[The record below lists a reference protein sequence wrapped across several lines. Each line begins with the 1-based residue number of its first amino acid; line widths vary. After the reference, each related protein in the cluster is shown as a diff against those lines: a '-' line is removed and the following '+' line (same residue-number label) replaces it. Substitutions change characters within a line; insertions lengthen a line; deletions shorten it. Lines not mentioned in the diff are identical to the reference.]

1 MGDSCDTG
9 PVETTGI
16 ARPLIERLRAASAA
30 MAALGPE
37 IEAGRPWPLRVVED
51 GSGPESAWG
60 PTEVL
65 AHVSEMLP
73 YWLGEVERI
82 LDGGPEPVPF
92 GRTVADRVRVLTI
105 ERDRTLPPRELLD
118 RIDASAERCARRL
131 AELGPA
137 DLARRGIHPTRGEMT
152 VADVLERF
160 AIGHAEGHVIQL
172 RETLEGGPERS
183 GRERVG

>member
-1 MGDSCDTG
+1 VKTTDTVG
-9 PVETTGI
+9 SLI
-16 ARPLIERLRAASAA
+16 ARLRAAAAA
-30 MAALGPE
+30 MTALGPAV
-37 IEAGRPWPLRVVED
+37 EAGRPWPLHVVED
-51 GSGPESAWG
+51 GAGPESAWG

-82 LDGGPEPVPF
+82 LDGDPEPVPF

-118 RIDASAERCARRL
+118 RIDASAERYARRL

-137 DLARRGIHPTRGEMT
+137 ELARRGLHPTRGET
-152 VADVLERF
+152 AVKDVLERF
-160 AIGHAEGHVIQL
+160 AVGHAEGHVIQL
-172 RETLEGGPERS
+172 REALEDGPERS
-183 GRERVG
+183 DEEGRR